1 MNRYG
6 AMAAVLTAAAAASLV
21 TPITAEAS
29 GNMELRRR
37 VIQLSGILNNGM
49 AGTYATR
56 GEFASMLVNATSYR
70 STAGGASSTSVFA
83 DVPASSS
90 YASAIRTAS
99 EQGWMSGYLGGV
111 FRPDTE
117 ITAKEAARALL
128 ALLGYTDED
137 FSGSQVDGRWAMY
150 NYLELGEN
158 VNRQP
163 DEVLTKDDCVNLFY
177 NLLRTEK
184 KDGQAYCTDLGYE
197 LTSDGE
203 VNPLTIADN
212 ELKGPKVVKRN
223 EDLDDAVPFSLS
235 EASFYLD
242 GEFSTLERIKQEKN
256 NGGFVVIYYNTSSKT
271 IWAYSSSDAGDET
284 GSSRV
289 AVRGEVT
296 AIYYSSSDVMNPST
310 VILDDYTDV
319 EYTLADSDVQFAFSI
334 YGEFEVGDEVILICE
349 AAAGADGNTTYRV
362 IDYVEY

>member
-184 KDGQAYCTDLGYE
+184 KDAMISMCIGGGQGISMYFTKY
-197 LTSDGE
+197 
-203 VNPLTIADN
+203 
-212 ELKGPKVVKRN
+212 
-223 EDLDDAVPFSLS
+223 
-235 EASFYLD
+235 
-242 GEFSTLERIKQEKN
+242 
-256 NGGFVVIYYNTSSKT
+256 
-271 IWAYSSSDAGDET
+271 
-284 GSSRV
+284 
-289 AVRGEVT
+289 
-296 AIYYSSSDVMNPST
+296 
-310 VILDDYTDV
+310 
-319 EYTLADSDVQFAFSI
+319 
-334 YGEFEVGDEVILICE
+334 
-349 AAAGADGNTTYRV
+349 
-362 IDYVEY
+362 